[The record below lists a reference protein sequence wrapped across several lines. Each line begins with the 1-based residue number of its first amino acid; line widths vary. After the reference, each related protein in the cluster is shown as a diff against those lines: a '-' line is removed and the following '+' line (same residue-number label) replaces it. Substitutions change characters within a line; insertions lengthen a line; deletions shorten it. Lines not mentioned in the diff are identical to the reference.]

1 MQHKAQARD
10 VAPGTREAS
19 DEPASNWI
27 RAGRNNDWDCF
38 GNVNGSND
46 RVITTGRYN
55 GINFKPNQ
63 LSSEVMVPL
72 RFPVHKAPFN
82 DNVLS
87 FAVAELAESLPE
99 RFIVDPKPRT

>member
-38 GNVNGSND
+38 GNVHGSND

-55 GINFKPNQ
+55 GITLQPNQ
-63 LSSEVMVPL
+63 LSGEIMVSL
-72 RFPVHKAPFN
+72 RFTVHKAPFYH
-82 DNVLS
+82 NVLS
-87 FAVAELAESLPE
+87 FTVAELAETLPE
-99 RFIVDPKPRT
+99 RFIIDSKPRA